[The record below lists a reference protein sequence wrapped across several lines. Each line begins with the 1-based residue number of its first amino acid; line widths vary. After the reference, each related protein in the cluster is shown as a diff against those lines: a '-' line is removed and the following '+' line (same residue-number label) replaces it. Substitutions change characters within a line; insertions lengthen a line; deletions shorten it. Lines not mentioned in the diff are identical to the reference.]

1 MKVFSARWGL
11 HGWRLERIPCP
22 TAKLQMMRWT
32 MPRMPTKPA
41 QWGRQC
47 QQDNGW
53 QRHCNKGHDTRATR
67 AMMPARWGQRC
78 QCNWQRCW
86 CNAGND
92 ATRQTWCCS
101 FSASTGRG
109 PPQRGLIMPST
120 TAQPPRLTVATRE
133 GSASPRHAVAVE
145 RQMLWRRLSSTGLW
159 IVEFEAWHEINH
171 NRDRWVTQTR
181 LLRTSFL
188 WVTFQ

>member
-1 MKVFSARWGL
+1 MLIMTPAPPWRYFPQDEACMDGGLRESHAWQQSCRW
-11 HGWRLERIPCP
+11 
-22 TAKLQMMRWT
+22 
-32 MPRMPTKPA
+32 
-41 QWGRQC
+41 WGGQCRGC
-47 QQDNGW
+47 QQSQRNEGDNASKTMGD
-53 QRHCNKGHDTRATR
+53 NAIVTR
-67 AMMPARWGQRC
+67 AMTPVQQGPWCLHDEGNGAR
-78 QCNWQRCW
+78 RCW

-101 FSASTGRG
+101 FSASTERG
-109 PPQRGLIMPST
+109 PST

-171 NRDRWVTQTR
+171 NQDQWVTQTR